1 MLRTCFIAAAIF
13 LMANLGKAQV
23 DVLKYANEEAYLNSL
38 IGGFQKLDFKWN
50 LPGEIQIDMNEGL
63 NYLDE
68 KNYELAQTHLTKVL
82 KYDSNFA
89 PARYYR
95 GVCNKMMRRIKSAQ
109 ADFVWAT
116 KLMPDRPEPFIELG
130 DISVLRYALPK
141 ANNNYQRASKLSP
154 TSVVPQFKLGSL
166 ALFMRETKKAT
177 RFFENCNKIDPRF
190 PDAYLAMGILKFR
203 DLATR
208 KEALPFFTKA
218 IVADSSYAM
227 GYYWRGVSY
236 VMDKNNA
243 KAREEW
249 NRAIQLS
256 PGNTFLMM
264 MRGVLLIELNEFEEA
279 FKDLRKAMQA
289 TEVDESQAQFRGT
302 MLDNKID
309 LQNVANYLVRFGYG
323 LNEEAFVNLKKGFCL
338 LLIERRGDALSS
350 ISAAQTIEP
359 SATVFYLKAVAF
371 RMAMR
376 HDSAMINYSKAL
388 ALDPNIFDANKN
400 LAIYKSELNDWKG
413 AYAHLK
419 NMNRIQPGATFTWRL
434 SGLIKYALKDYYGA
448 IIDLT
453 KYIKVDTADYN
464 CLKTRAAARFEIE
477 DYKGAIGDYTEVLQ
491 LAQDPQLYMLIAE
504 CYFYMKDQKA
514 LTILRD
520 GVAKYPGNY
529 DVKLVL
535 AERLADFKYSDE
547 AKSIVR
553 EFRHR
558 SPMAFMKGYSNWA
571 DFIECKIYANEGKPE
586 KALRQ
591 LNALLNTNNPGVD
604 HIFFKAQI
612 LIQQGDI
619 QSAKKELLKLKEKKY
634 KPANELI
641 AKYGV

>member
-1 MLRTCFIAAAIF
+1 MLRTYFIAAAIF
-13 LMANLGKAQV
+13 LTANIAKAQV
-23 DVLKYANEEAYLNSL
+23 DVLKYANEEAYLNS
-38 IGGFQKLDFKWN
+38 IISGFQKLDFKWN

-82 KYDSNFA
+82 KYDSSFA

-95 GVCNKMMRRIKSAQ
+95 GVCLKMMRRIKLAQ
-109 ADFVWAT
+109 ADLVWAT

-130 DISVLRYALPK
+130 DINVLRYALPK
-141 ANNNYQRASKLSP
+141 ANSNYQKASKLNPS
-154 TSVVPQFKLGSL
+154 SVVPQFKLGSL
-166 ALFMRETKKAT
+166 ALFMRETKRAS
-177 RFFENCNKIDPRF
+177 RFFENCNKIDPKY

-208 KEALPFFTKA
+208 KEALPFFSRSIA
-218 IVADSSYAM
+218 ADSNYAM

-236 VMDKNNA
+236 IMDKNNA

-256 PGNTFLMM
+256 PGNTFLLM

-302 MLDNKID
+302 KLDKKID
-309 LQNVANYLVRFGYG
+309 IQNAANYLVRFGYG
-323 LNEEAFVNLKKGFCL
+323 LNEDAFVNLKKGYCL
-338 LLIERRGDALSS
+338 MLIDRNEDALSS
-350 ISAAQTIEP
+350 ISNAQAIEP
-359 SATVFYLKAVAF
+359 SATAHYLKAVAF
-371 RMAMR
+371 RMAAR
-376 HDSAMINYSKAL
+376 HDSAMNNYTRAL
-388 ALDPNIFDANKN
+388 ALDPNIFDAHKN
-400 LAIYKSELNDWKG
+400 LAIYKSELYDWKG

-419 NMNRIQPGATFTWRL
+419 NMNRIQPGATLTWRL
-434 SGLIKYALKDYYGA
+434 SGLIKYGLKDYYGA

-453 KYIKVDTADYN
+453 KYIKVDTADFN

-477 DYKGAIGDYTEVLQ
+477 DYKGAIGDYNNVLLLTQ
-491 LAQDPQLYMLIAE
+491 NPQLYLLISE
-504 CYFYMKDQKA
+504 CYFYMKDQQA
-514 LTILRD
+514 LSVLRE

-535 AERLADFKYSDE
+535 AERLADFKYLEE
-547 AKSIVR
+547 AKSIVK
-553 EFRHR
+553 EFRHK
-558 SPMAFMKGYSNWA
+558 SPMVYMKSYSNWA
-571 DFIECKIYANEGKPE
+571 DFIECKIYASDGKPE

-591 LNALLNTNNPGVD
+591 LNGLMNNNNPGVD
-604 HIFFKAQI
+604 HIFFRAQ
-612 LIQQGDI
+612 LFIQLGNLNE
-619 QSAKKELLKLKEKKY
+619 AKKDLLKLKEMKY
-634 KPANELI
+634 KLANELI